1 MSSMSAPGP
10 IAVVDPPP
18 DASADAIVELFA
30 VHCEARA
37 RLERAE
43 YHLIVAAWN
52 AGGRSME
59 QIGELNRSS
68 RTPIRNALY
77 RAESLGELRRPLSAK
92 TRYADTSATAGE

>member
-10 IAVVDPPP
+10 IAVADPPP
-18 DASADAIVELFA
+18 DADADTVAALFDA
-30 VHCEARA
+30 HCEART
-37 RLERAE
+37 RLERTE

-59 QIGELNRSS
+59 QIAALNKSS

-77 RAESLGELRRPLSAK
+77 RADSLGELRRPLSTKA
-92 TRYADTSATAGE
+92 RYGDTSTATQG